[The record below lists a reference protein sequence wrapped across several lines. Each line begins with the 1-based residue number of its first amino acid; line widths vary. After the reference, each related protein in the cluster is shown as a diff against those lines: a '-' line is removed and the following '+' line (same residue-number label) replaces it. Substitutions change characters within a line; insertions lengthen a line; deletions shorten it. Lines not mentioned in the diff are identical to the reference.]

1 MNDGETADPRTFG
14 TAPSGFGTN
23 AAYVKRLED
32 DFDAALDTVTERAL
46 DEFDF
51 LGLPEGDEL
60 AAIVIEV
67 NDALS
72 AIFSEWK

>member
-1 MNDGETADPRTFG
+1 MDPKAFEAEHARLARFNERQL
-14 TAPSGFGTN
+14 AN
-23 AAYVKRLED
+23 A
-32 DFDAALDTVTERAL
+32 FDAALDTVTERAL

-60 AAIVIEV
+60 AAITIEV